1 MTVPVQP
8 PFAVLDKLLFQMKR
22 IRAYELE
29 ISRRYTEGQMRCPTH
44 LSVGQEAVPA
54 AVHAAL
60 THDDLAVSTHRGHA
74 HYLGK
79 GGSGKRMISEI
90 YGKATGCAKGKG
102 GSMHLVDLSVGFKGT
117 TAIVG
122 NTIPVGVGLALALQ
136 LERKPNLS
144 CIFLGDGAIE
154 EGAFFEAANFAAL
167 RKLPVLFLCENNL
180 YSVYSSLKVRQ
191 PEGRRIHE
199 LVRAL
204 GIPSSAHDGNDVEA
218 CYAAIA
224 EAATAVRAGE
234 GPRFLEFATYRWLEH
249 CGPAYDN
256 HIGYRTEAEFQSWKA
271 LDPIPRAESKG
282 KAEGW
287 LTEAR
292 LEAMVREIDAEVSE
306 AFHFAETSPFPEAS
320 EAYAH
325 VYQSASE
332 REG

>member
-1 MTVPVQP
+1 MTATASIP
-8 PFAVLDKLLFQMKR
+8 PALLDQLLFQMKR

-29 ISRRYTEGQMRCPTH
+29 IAKRYPEGQMRCPTH

-60 THDDLAVSTHRGHA
+60 AHEDLAVSTHRGHA

-79 GGSGKRMISEI
+79 GGSGKRMIAEI

-122 NTIPVGVGLALALQ
+122 NTIPVGVGLGLALQ
-136 LERKPNLS
+136 LERKPNLA

-154 EGAFFEAANFAAL
+154 EGAFFESANFAAL
-167 RKLPVLFLCENNL
+167 RRLPVLFLCENNL
-180 YSVYSSLKVRQ
+180 YSVYSGLEVRQ
-191 PEGRRIHE
+191 PKGRRIHE

-218 CYAAIA
+218 CYSGIA
-224 EAATAVRAGE
+224 EAASAVRAGG
-234 GPRFLEFATYRWLEH
+234 GPRFMEFATYRWLEH

-271 LDPIPRAESKG
+271 QDPIPRAESKG
-282 KAEGW
+282 RAQGW
-287 LTEAR
+287 LTDAR
-292 LEAMVREIDAEVSE
+292 LQAMDAEIAAEVAE
-306 AFHFAETSPFPEAS
+306 AFRFAEASPFPEAA

-325 VYQSASE
+325 VYQTACG